1 MDEKYKKFFEDAL
14 EKFKINSPADL
25 KTDAEKK
32 EFFDYVDSNYKA
44 KNEHVN
50 KVKKLKRLIEM
61 VVKSEIKKYKK

>member
-14 EKFKINSPADL
+14 KKFKINSPADL

-44 KNEHVN
+44 KNENVN